1 MEYLERNE
9 MKQKRNEMESKV
21 HRNNKIRL
29 KFRIDSWP
37 VKCEWPAE

>member
-9 MKQKRNEMESKV
+9 MKQKRNEMKSKV
-21 HRNNKIRL
+21 RRDNKIMI

-37 VKCEWPAE
+37 V